1 MHMTNQTML
10 EEEDDDNEMIELSE
24 EQEDEEMEEV
34 EEISTNPDKNSKYK
48 FIKHEDA
55 LKHIFAGVDPRMLR
69 SDEAPHGYKQDGT
82 PASQR
87 GRKFGSGKK
96 KVLANPKH
104 GNAGKKLVKTS
115 AAPYGIKMDG
125 TPMKKRGRPSKN
137 SIPNIP
143 SQQTTS
149 ISPSPL
155 NVSVNKALVVANK
168 ITVSKQQ
175 DQNIIIDRAVSTA
188 NEISEKVYKSSS
200 GTILSM
206 TPERRK
212 ETEQE
217 TYLRQLAEILASR
230 EPAFEGTIG
239 EGSKV
244 RLAAPACGT
253 ISNAQKLGTVI
264 RKDGRLVYVA
274 WKDTMDWRFIP
285 TLELS
290 PE

>member
-1 MHMTNQTML
+1 MTNQTTL
-10 EEEDDDNEMIELSE
+10 EEEDDDDNNMIELSE

-34 EEISTNPDKNSKYK
+34 EEISTDPDENSKYK
-48 FIKHEDA
+48 FIKHEDV

-87 GRKFGSGKK
+87 GRKLGSGKK

-115 AAPYGIKMDG
+115 AAPYGVKMDG

-137 SIPNIP
+137 SISTTTP

-149 ISPSPL
+149 ALPTPL
-155 NVSVNKALVVANK
+155 NVSVNKALMVANK

-175 DQNIIIDRAVSTA
+175 DQNTEINRAVSTA

-244 RLAAPACGT
+244 RLVAPACGT

-274 WKDTMDWRFIP
+274 WRDTMDWRFIP